1 MKNIKTVRRKAKI
14 IFRISIILSIITM
27 VVFSAIYTKNQHNW
41 TLWAGCLAM
50 VWLAFSIIVYACIK
64 WIWDIKDLMTEFKEK
79 DDLMSGGLAFVGVF
93 GFVIILMFVLSKIS
107 YFANAKD
114 LFETMSSLF
123 AVAMPAFIGLLGVQY
138 SVAIQERNRKQDL
151 RLDAKP
157 FFNIQCCKAIAIPDE
172 IKHTIHEIKIK
183 IKITNISQNIGIPI
197 KVISRDSDNCEVVLP
212 YTPLASKDVLEKEI
226 LVRSDELYG
235 DNVHIAVVYK
245 DTFENMY
252 ELTIEFIQSEKYE
265 LSNTQVLSDK
275 LI

>member
-1 MKNIKTVRRKAKI
+1 MDFLRSGLRPSLRKSKVLYHKVTA
-14 IFRISIILSIITM
+14 IL
-27 VVFSAIYTKNQHNW
+27 
-41 TLWAGCLAM
+41 
-50 VWLAFSIIVYACIK
+50 
-64 WIWDIKDLMTEFKEK
+64 
-79 DDLMSGGLAFVGVF
+79 
-93 GFVIILMFVLSKIS
+93 ILFQL
-107 YFANAKD
+107 
-114 LFETMSSLF
+114 
-123 AVAMPAFIGLLGVQY
+123 
-138 SVAIQERNRKQDL
+138 
-151 RLDAKP
+151 
-157 FFNIQCCKAIAIPDE
+157 AIAICE
-172 IKHTIHEIKIK
+172 

-252 ELTIEFIQSEKYE
+252 ELIIEFIQSEKYE